1 MRRLILAA
9 SMVALAVSPL
19 SAQDGDMPASSASPS
34 SSKPFQLEAHGG
46 VGWYGLGPVAGVRF
60 GIPLLKDGLVGSLD
74 DALYLSVGADLYYVA
89 RYCVRDGCQDYGL
102 GLGFP
107 VVAHWEIELSES
119 LSVFAEL
126 GVNVYL
132 TPSQLEGRPSSFGAA
147 PWIAVAFG
155 GTWRLSDSFGF
166 ILRVGNPAV
175 TFGGQ
180 LEL

>member
-1 MRRLILAA
+1 MRGLILAA
-9 SMVALAVSPL
+9 SLVALGASPVAAREPDAPPRP
-19 SAQDGDMPASSASPS
+19 SSPS
-34 SSKPFQLEAHGG
+34 SSRPFQLEAHGG

-60 GIPLLKDGLVGSLD
+60 GIPLVKDGLVGSLD

-107 VVAHWEIELSES
+107 VVAHWEIFLSDS

-132 TPSQLEGRPSSFGAA
+132 TPSQLEGRPSAFGAG
-147 PWIAVAFG
+147 PWIAAAVG

-166 ILRVGNPAV
+166 ILRIGNPAA
-175 TFGGQ
+175 TFGVQ